1 VDISVNVKNTLKRL
15 RIRQE
20 RGQDLGLA
28 SRWRDELEC
37 CARDVTAQATKA
49 AKGELERYRKNYH
62 TFLTSQAIM

>member
-49 AKGELERYRKNYH
+49 AKASWRGTGRIITR
-62 TFLTSQAIM
+62 S